1 MSGADKQPDPAKQ
14 TIQMTYQPEMHRTI
28 INYPDGS
35 YDIHYEV
42 PIIGY
47 DGTNEMRREF
57 RKEDFA
63 PAVLKE
69 MEKKMSNKDNLPPT
83 PNK

>member
-1 MSGADKQPDPAKQ
+1 MSGADKQPDPTIQ

-63 PAVLKE
+63 PAALVETKE
-69 MEKKMSNKDNLPPT
+69 KMEDEQ
-83 PNK
+83 